1 MTAIT
6 PRDYRN
12 MLLLFAT
19 QVIAVGVSILTFILI
34 TRLFEIGE
42 RGRFGFATSTTI
54 FVTLLAEL
62 GIRYIA
68 IREIVRDALRS
79 RSIYRHTLLARL
91 LFSGLSLVVLLLLL
105 QLIAPWRSESY
116 LLWVAGLGAVTQFSS
131 EPAAWVFLAQNRM
144 GVYSTIHIIDRL
156 LYMVTICG
164 AAIIFRTAE
173 ALLWAILAANLLRM
187 LLSSLWLRHAVPARP
202 EEPFW
207 EIDILKRL
215 VIDGS
220 TVGMAA
226 IISVTYSQFSVIL
239 LQGLVSPQELGI
251 YSVAFGLVSLLS
263 VVPIALTSAIFPSLS
278 RANSHQEIHQLYR
291 SIAQINLSAIF
302 PLAVGLMIFAP
313 IATQMIGA
321 RYEKS
326 VLEIRI
332 LSVGMI
338 ALALNYVYRM
348 FLLTQKRP
356 WAEIFADG
364 LAMGLIVVLSVIF
377 CPLYGGLAM
386 TVIFSSVELG
396 LLLIKIILTWRWMG
410 RPPYI
415 GILLRAAAA
424 TSLAAAITS
433 RFELLLLQLIVYGL
447 MCSVLLFA
455 FRVVPPVDWK
465 SQIKRFRMLLVARF
479 ESQ

>member
-6 PRDYRN
+6 SRDYRN
-12 MLLLFAT
+12 MLLLLAT
-19 QVIAVGVSILTFILI
+19 QVIAVGVGILTFILI
-34 TRLFEIGE
+34 TRLFEVGE

-68 IREIVRDALRS
+68 IREIVRDVSRS

-91 LFSGLSLVVLLLLL
+91 LFSGLSLVVLLLFL

-116 LLWVAGLGAVTQFSS
+116 LLLVAGLSAVTQFSS

-144 GVYSTIHIIDRL
+144 GIYSAIQIIDRL
-156 LYMVTICG
+156 LYIVTICG

-173 ALLWAILAANLLRM
+173 ALLWAIVAANLLRM
-187 LLSSLWLRHAVPARP
+187 LLSWLWLRHTIPP
-202 EEPFW
+202 ESNQPRWDMGIFR
-207 EIDILKRL
+207 RL
-215 VIDGS
+215 FTDGS
-220 TVGMAA
+220 TVGIAT

-263 VVPIALTSAIFPSLS
+263 VAPIALTSAIFPSLAS
-278 RANSHQEIHQLYR
+278 QNTPQEIQQLYGL
-291 SIAQINLSAIF
+291 IARINLMVIF
-302 PLAVGLMIFAP
+302 PLAVGMMIFAP
-313 IATQMIGA
+313 VAILVVGA
-321 RYEKS
+321 RYES
-326 VLEIRI
+326 AVVEIRI
-332 LSVGMI
+332 LSVGII

-356 WAEIFADG
+356 WAETFADG
-364 LAMGLIVVLSVIF
+364 LAIGLIVALSVVF

-386 TVIFSSVELG
+386 AVIFSGVEIG
-396 LLLIKIILTWRWMG
+396 LLLVKIMLTWRWMG

-415 GILLRAAAA
+415 GILLRATAA
-424 TSLAAAITS
+424 TALAGIVTF
-433 RFELLLLQLIVYGL
+433 RFEPLILQVIVYGL
-447 MCSVLLFA
+447 SSSLLLFV
-455 FRVVPPVDWK
+455 FRVVPPMDWR
-465 SQIKRFRMLLVARF
+465 SQIARFRLVLATYF
-479 ESQ
+479 ESR